1 MKKWKEYYLECKDI
15 YNKETKIDNSN
26 ISIYDLS
33 LQINP
38 SPTDQTYFDQISL
51 IKNKLDVL
59 YQDKIN
65 YTNTSGISLSL
76 KDSFN
81 VSKELK
87 IIVDNYLVPYL
98 EKNIFGCYVQCQN
111 VKIYKTISESLI
123 ETSSWLWHFDNN
135 PKEQIKVMIY
145 LNDVNDNGPFKFL
158 SKNNK
163 AIKINPQG
171 KKLSNTRPNQFWAQ
185 NWFEVLGEKW
195 KGDRIPRS
203 IISNLKEK
211 YNYKEIDV
219 KGPAGTSILFDNNIV
234 HKGTIP
240 VEGFRYAMTLQ
251 FQPINKKLN
260 PNFSKENTGNGWGH
274 NLFSPNPE
282 SPIIKKLP
290 S

>member
-1 MKKWKEYYLECKDI
+1 LGR
-15 YNKETKIDNSN
+15 
-26 ISIYDLS
+26 DLS

-38 SPTDQTYFDQISL
+38 SPTDQTYFNQILL

-59 YQDKIN
+59 YQDEIN

-145 LNDVNDNGPFKFL
+145 LNDVDDNGPFKYL
-158 SKNNK
+158 SKYNE
-163 AIKINPQG
+163 AIKIETSKKDYTSWVGGNQAYFETLG
-171 KKLSNTRPNQFWAQ
+171 K
-185 NWFEVLGEKW
+185 KW
-195 KGDRIPRS
+195 KGTRIPS
-203 IISNLKEK
+203 HIIHKITTEK
-211 YNYKEIDV
+211 SCIENNV
-219 KGPAGTSILFDNNIV
+219 KGPAGTSILFDNNII

-260 PNFSKENTGNGWGH
+260 PNFSKENTGNGWDY
-274 NLFSPNPE
+274 NLFSPDPE
-282 SPIIKKLP
+282 SPIIKKSTYYNIKEAAFIKKPTL
-290 S
+290 

>member
-145 LNDVNDNGPFKFL
+145 LNDVNDNGPFKYL
-158 SKNNK
+158 SKDNE
-163 AIKINPQG
+163 AIKIKTSKKDHKSWIQG
-171 KKLSNTRPNQFWAQ
+171 NQAH
-185 NWFEVLGEKW
+185 FETLGKKW
-195 KGDRIPRS
+195 KGTRVPKH
-203 IISNLKEK
+203 IISNLQSKNEVIEK
-211 YNYKEIDV
+211 DI
-219 KGPAGTSILFDNNIV
+219 KGPAGTAILFDNNII
-234 HKGTIP
+234 HRGTIP
-240 VEGFRYAMTLQ
+240 LKGFRYAMTLQ

-260 PNFSKENTGNGWGH
+260 PNFSKENTGNGWNH
-274 NLFSPNPE
+274 LLFSIDPE
-282 SPIIKKLP
+282 SPIIKK
-290 S
+290 